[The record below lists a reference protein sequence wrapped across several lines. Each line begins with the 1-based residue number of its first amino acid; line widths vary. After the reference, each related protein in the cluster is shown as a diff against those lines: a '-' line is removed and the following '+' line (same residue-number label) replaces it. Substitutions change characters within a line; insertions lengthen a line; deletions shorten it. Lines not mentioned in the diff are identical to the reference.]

1 MWLISKYANAL
12 IGGAKIYILN
22 NTKSTFLMFLYQ
34 NSLKKKFSYQK
45 DKEKNIL
52 KAKGYIYNFKSKH
65 LILV

>member
-22 NTKSTFLMFLYQ
+22 NTKSTFIIFLCH
-34 NSLKKKFSYQK
+34 NSVKKIFSYQK

-52 KAKGYIYNFKSKH
+52 KAKG
-65 LILV
+65 